1 MQAGQLNEI
10 ITIYTPI
17 STTNEYGEMVEEW
30 KEHTTTKAN
39 VMYSGGGRNIENG
52 DVFFGYTKIFKVWR
66 YVDIVENMQ
75 IEWQSKRYRIT
86 SIEDVKQWNEKI
98 ITAELINT

>member
-52 DVFFGYTKIFKVWR
+52 DVFLGYTKIFKVWR
-66 YVDIVENMQ
+66 YVDIVEKMQ